1 MRDKDKTKAKLIEE
15 IVNLRKKI
23 YDLEIFKLTRE
34 HVTQTLIDN
43 EAKLIESEKRYR
55 MIFENANDGII
66 IHDTEGNI
74 FDINKNMYTR
84 LGYSKEKMLKMRL
97 GNLISPEYADK
108 IEDRTKNLEKE
119 GVAIFESGDRRK
131 DGSILPVEVSA
142 RIIEYKGQKAILS
155 VVREITQRK
164 MAEDLIK
171 STLDE
176 KDILLHEIQS
186 QVKRNI
192 QTLSVML
199 KYYSRKTRDRDTSQS
214 LKNMNERLESF
225 AKIYEKFYQ
234 YKNYSRIDFSNF
246 VKWQTKRLFSQHK
259 TRITN
264 ILLKREVE
272 DVYLDIY
279 HAIPCGLIIQELI
292 SNSLNHAFPEG
303 REGEIMV
310 RMQQKKNGSTLL
322 IIKDNGIG
330 LPSGMDLF
338 NTKAVGLRLVKDFVK
353 QLDGT
358 IHSNPSHGIQFTIS
372 FLYTSLALF

>member
-1 MRDKDKTKAKLIEE
+1 MKDKDKTKAKLIDE

-66 IHDTEGNI
+66 IHDTEGTI
-74 FDINKNMYTR
+74 FDVNKNMYTR

-97 GNLISPEYADK
+97 ADLVSPEYTEK
-108 IEDRTKNLEKE
+108 IEGRTKDLEKD

-171 STLDE
+171 NTLEE
-176 KDILLHEIQS
+176 KDILLQEIQN

-192 QTLSVML
+192 QALAVMVRYHSKL
-199 KYYSRKTRDRDTSQS
+199 TKDRVASLS
-214 LKNMNERLESF
+214 LKNMIDRFEAF
-225 AKIYEKFYQ
+225 DKIYENIYQ
-234 YKNYSRIDFSNF
+234 NKNYSRIDFSSF
-246 VKWQTKRLFSQHK
+246 VKWQTKRLFSQH
-259 TRITN
+259 TTGIAY
-264 ILLKREVE
+264 IHLKREIE
-272 DVYLDIY
+272 DVYLDIQ
-279 HAIPCGLIIQELI
+279 HAIPCGLIIQELV
-292 SNSLNHAFPEG
+292 SNALNHAFPEK
-303 REGEIMV
+303 REGDV
-310 RMQQKKNGSTLL
+310 VLRMKAKGCGPTQL

-330 LPSGMDLF
+330 LPLNVDFSRAKTLGF
-338 NTKAVGLRLVKDFVK
+338 RLVKDFVK
-353 QLDGT
+353 QIEGT
-358 IHSNPSHGIQFTIS
+358 IDLKTFPGTQFTIS
-372 FLYTSLALF
+372 F

>member
-1 MRDKDKTKAKLIEE
+1 MKDKEKTKDQLIDE

-43 EAKLIESEKRYR
+43 EAKLIESKKRYR

-66 IHDTEGNI
+66 IHDPEGNI
-74 FDINKNMYTR
+74 FDVNKNMYTQ
-84 LGYSKEKMLKMRL
+84 LGYSKDEMLKMKL
-97 GNLISPEYADK
+97 NELVAPKFGENIAVHFSKLE
-108 IEDRTKNLEKE
+108 ED

-131 DGSILPVEVSA
+131 DGSILPIEVSA
-142 RIIEYKGQKAILS
+142 KIIEYKGQKAILS

-171 STLDE
+171 TTLDE
-176 KDILLHEIQS
+176 KDVLLHEIQN

-192 QTLSVML
+192 QALSVML
-199 KYYSRKTRDRDTSQS
+199 KYYIRKTRDRDTSLS

-234 YKNYSRIDFSNF
+234 YKNYSRIDFSSF

-259 TRITN
+259 TGITN
-264 ILLKREVE
+264 VLLKREVE
-272 DVYLDIY
+272 DVYLDIN
-279 HAIPCGLIIQELI
+279 HAIPCSLIIQELV
-292 SNSLNHAFPEG
+292 SNSLHHAFPEG
-303 REGEIMV
+303 REGEIVV
-310 RMQQKKNGSTLL
+310 RMQQKKNGFTQL

-338 NTKAVGLRLVKDFVK
+338 KTKAVGLRLVKDFVR
-353 QLDGT
+353 QIDGT
-358 IHSNPSHGIQFTIS
+358 IHVNPSHGIQFTLT
-372 FLYTSLALF
+372 F

>member
-1 MRDKDKTKAKLIEE
+1 MKDKEKTKGQLIDE
-15 IVNLRKKI
+15 IINLRKKI
-23 YDLEIFKLTRE
+23 YDLEVFKLTRE
-34 HVTQTLIDN
+34 HVTQTLIDH
-43 EAKLIESEKRYR
+43 ECKLIESEKRYR

-74 FDINKNMYTR
+74 FDVNKNMYTR
-84 LGYSKEKMLKMRL
+84 LGYSKDEMFKMRL
-97 GNLISPEYADK
+97 ADLVSPEYAVK
-108 IEDRTKNLEKE
+108 IEDRTKDLEKD

-142 RIIEYKGQKAILS
+142 RTIEYKGQKAILS

-171 STLDE
+171 STLEE
-176 KDILLHEIQS
+176 KDILLQEIQN

-192 QTLSVML
+192 QALSVIL
-199 KYYSRKTRDRDTSQS
+199 KYQSRKTRDRDTSQS

-234 YKNYSRIDFSNF
+234 YKNYSRIDFSSF

-259 TRITN
+259 TGITN
-264 ILLKREVE
+264 VLLKREVE
-272 DVYLDIY
+272 NIYLGIH
-279 HAIPCGLIIQELI
+279 HAIPCGLIIQELV

-303 REGEIMV
+303 REGEIVV
-310 RMQQKKNGSTLL
+310 RMQQKKNGSTRL

-338 NTKAVGLRLVKDFVK
+338 NKKAVGLRLVKDFVK
-353 QLDGT
+353 QIDGT

-372 FLYTSLALF
+372 F

>member
-176 KDILLHEIQS
+176 KDILLHEIQR

-192 QTLSVML
+192 QALSVML

-214 LKNMNERLESF
+214 LNNMNERLESF

-259 TRITN
+259 TGITN

-310 RMQQKKNGSTLL
+310 QMQQKKNGSTQL

-372 FLYTSLALF
+372 F